1 MEHIFLFLCVVLWG
15 FSTFLNRISVEN
27 LPPYMMQVVVGF
39 VFVAYMPLAFR
50 LQGVSNP
57 LDYKW
62 NLQSVFLTIG
72 ATAISI
78 VANVL
83 LYMNLKGNNNTGT
96 STMIVSLYP
105 IVTLALSYL
114 FLNEQF
120 TATKIAGVII
130 MVGGAVLLCL
140 K

>member
-1 MEHIFLFLCVVLWG
+1 MI
-15 FSTFLNRISVEN
+15 
-27 LPPYMMQVVVGF
+27 
-39 VFVAYMPLAFR
+39 YMPIAFK
-50 LQGVSNP
+50 LQGISNP
-57 LDYKW
+57 LEYKW
-62 NLQSVFLTIG
+62 NPTSVLLTVG

>member
-1 MEHIFLFLCVVLWG
+1 MEHILLFLCVLLWG
-15 FSTFLNRISVEN
+15 LSTFLNRISVEN
-27 LPPYMMQVVVGF
+27 LPPFMMQVVVGF
-39 VFVAYMPLAFR
+39 VFMAYMPLAFR
-50 LQGVSNP
+50 LQGISNP

-62 NLQSVFLTIG
+62 NFQSVLLTIG

-78 VANVL
+78 VANIL

-105 IVTLALSYL
+105 VITLILSYL

-120 TATKIAGVII
+120 TVTKVAGVIAMI
-130 MVGGAVLLCL
+130 FGAVLLCL